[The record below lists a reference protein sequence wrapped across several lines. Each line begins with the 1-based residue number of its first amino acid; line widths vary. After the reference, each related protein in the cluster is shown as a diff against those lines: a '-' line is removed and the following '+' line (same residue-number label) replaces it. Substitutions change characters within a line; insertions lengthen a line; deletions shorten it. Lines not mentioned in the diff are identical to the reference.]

1 MSSKRKERDQNLEV
15 KLSELKQKQDTW
27 MKQRSQ
33 SLSKFTTSTPINNTP
48 KSSRTE
54 VSSKKASSKSSVQ
67 KHNALLWNTGTS
79 NSYNGFVVRKKP
91 STHTPGS
98 ETSRSKPTVL
108 THSSLRNYPSRPS
121 SAKSDKFLKSKSNKN
136 MNNNSPSTGNSEESL
151 DQKMTG
157 YFSRLDFGN
166 SEYDSTKY
174 ELETNITT
182 REKLLL
188 QEKVARTS
196 KTELK
201 EEVMKNHY
209 CSLCHQQMLGKRNAP
224 YILYP
229 CGHSFCLAC
238 VSGAKFCPN
247 CQSVVAGMQENS
259 MLSNVIQEFKLE
271 KEREELRRK
280 EAETEK
286 YLEEYKSLTTR
297 TEVMEAEATSIIDS
311 MEEITVKLV
320 NRKDSRKSI
329 EENATAIKQQIQTLQ
344 TQLKSLEEQH
354 NMETETVNNLE
365 TEYENQ
371 KHQLLMVEKT
381 LKTLKSS
388 QDRVKAMIENL
399 SPSLM
404 KGLGD

>member
-1 MSSKRKERDQNLEV
+1 MSSKRKERDQNLEA

-33 SLSKFTTSTPINNTP
+33 SLSSFTTSTPINNTS
-48 KSSRTE
+48 KSSRAE
-54 VSSKKASSKSSVQ
+54 VLSKKTSVKNTAQ
-67 KHNALLWNTGTS
+67 KHDALLWNTGTS

-121 SAKSDKFLKSKSNKN
+121 SAKSDKFLKSKSKKK

-157 YFSRLDFGN
+157 YISRLDFGN

-174 ELETNITT
+174 ELETNITK
-182 REKLLL
+182 REK
-188 QEKVARTS
+188 VDGTF
-196 KTELK
+196 KTEIK

-209 CSLCHQQMLGKRNAP
+209 CSLCHQLMLGKRNAP

-238 VSGAKFCPN
+238 VSGAKFCPS
-247 CQSVVAGMQENS
+247 CQSVVAGMQENA

-286 YLEEYKSLTTR
+286 YLKEYKSLSTR

-311 MEEITVKLV
+311 MEEITVELV
-320 NRKDSRKSI
+320 NKKDSIKSI

-344 TQLKSLEEQH
+344 KQLKSLEEQH

-365 TEYENQ
+365 KEYENQ

-388 QDRVKAMIENL
+388 QDRVKAMIKNL

-404 KGLGD
+404 KGLED